1 VNQFQNQIHTG
12 VLPPRIG
19 IDLGG
24 TKIEIAALDRAGEVL
39 IRRRAATPAGDYAA
53 TLRSIASLVS
63 GVEAE
68 LGRRCSVGVGTP
80 GALDPSSGLLRN
92 SNSTVLNGNPL
103 ARDLESA
110 LGREIRIANDA
121 NCLALSEAI
130 DGAAQDANFVFAAIL
145 GTGVGG
151 GVAVGK
157 RVVPGRNNV
166 AGEWGHN
173 PLPWP
178 APNELPGPLCY
189 CGKHGCIETFLCG
202 PAFSAEFARATGRT
216 LSAIEICSAAEADD
230 AQSLAALAT
239 YEDRLGRALAAV
251 VNLLDPDAIVLGGG
265 LSNVERLY
273 TNVPAAVER
282 YAICRPID
290 IKLLPARWGDSSGV
304 RGAAWLYS

>member
-1 VNQFQNQIHTG
+1 VS
-12 VLPPRIG
+12 PPRIG

-24 TKIEIAALDRAGEVL
+24 TKIEIVALDREGTVL
-39 IRRRAATPAGDYAA
+39 IRRRVATPAGDYAA

-63 GVEAE
+63 DVEAE

-92 SNSTVLNGNPL
+92 SNSTALNGTRL

-130 DGAAQDANFVFAAIL
+130 DGAAQDANVVFAAIL

-151 GVAVGK
+151 GIAVGK
-157 RVVPGRNNV
+157 RVISGRNNV

-202 PAFSAEFARATGRT
+202 PAFAAEFARATGRT
-216 LSAIEICSAAEADD
+216 LSVPEICSAAEADD
-230 AQSLAALAT
+230 AQALAALSR

-265 LSNVERLY
+265 LSNVARLY
-273 TNVPAAVER
+273 TNVPASIER
-282 YAICRPID
+282 YDICRPID
-290 IKLLPARWGDSSGV
+290 IMLLRAHWGDSSGV

>member
-1 VNQFQNQIHTG
+1 

-24 TKIEIAALDRAGEVL
+24 TKIEIVALDRAGAVL
-39 IRRRAATPAGDYAA
+39 IRRRVATPAGDYAA

-68 LGRRCSVGVGTP
+68 LGERGSVGVGTP
-80 GALDPSSGLLRN
+80 GALDPSGLLRN
-92 SNSTVLNGNPL
+92 SNSTVLNGKPL
-103 ARDLESA
+103 ERDLENA
-110 LGREIRIANDA
+110 LEREIRIANDA

-130 DGAAQDANFVFAAIL
+130 DGAAQDANVVFAAIL

-151 GVAVGK
+151 GIAVGK
-157 RVVPGRNNV
+157 RVISGRNNV

-178 APNELPGPLCY
+178 APNELPGPLCS
-189 CGKHGCIETFLCG
+189 CGKHGCIETYLCG
-202 PAFSAEFARATGRT
+202 PAFAAEFARATGRT
-216 LSAIEICSAAEADD
+216 LSVPEICAAAEAND
-230 AQSLAALAT
+230 APAVAALAG

-265 LSNVERLY
+265 LSNVARLY
-273 TNVPAAVER
+273 ANVPASIER

-290 IKLLPARWGDSSGV
+290 VQLLPARWGDSSGV